1 MEIRNLITF
10 LQVAERK
17 SFSRAAEALSYTQ
30 STVSAQIK
38 QLEDELGTKLFDRI
52 NHSVILTQSGNNLVK
67 NAQKILNILNEI
79 ENDSTESN
87 ICEGS
92 VRFAMA
98 PSICDL
104 MMGKTYMEFN
114 KMFPNI
120 NVKIMAAETYEMLE
134 MLNRNEADIIF
145 TIDRH
150 VYDAQYIIA
159 SEKKVKMN
167 FIAPKDFVLSDKK
180 NIQIEE
186 LMSYPFVL
194 TEKNLSYRKPFDEK
208 LAERNLEVTPII
220 EMGSTSLVVELVELG
235 LGISFLP
242 EYVTKKSLEDGK
254 ICYLDVDDFDVDM
267 WRQLLYHKD
276 KWLSPAI
283 RNVIKY
289 CSKISEIM

>member
-30 STVSAQIK
+30 STVSSQIK
-38 QLEDELGTKLFDRI
+38 QLENELGTRLFDRV
-52 NHSVILTQSGNNLVK
+52 NHSVMLTSSGNKLVK
-67 NAQKILNILNEI
+67 SAQKILNLVNEI
-79 ENDSTESN
+79 ESN
-87 ICEGS
+87 SMDGDVCEGN

-104 MMGKTYMEFN
+104 MMGNTYMTFN
-114 KMFPNI
+114 RMFPKI

-145 TIDRH
+145 TVDRH

-167 FIAPKDFVLSDKK
+167 FIASKDFELANKK
-180 NIQIEE
+180 DIEIEE
-186 LMSYPFVL
+186 LMAYPFVL

-208 LAERNLEVTPII
+208 LAEKNLEVNPII
-220 EMGSTSLVVELVELG
+220 EMGSTNLIIELVELG

-242 EYVTKKSLEDGK
+242 DYVTRKSMESGK
-254 ICYLDVDDFDVDM
+254 ICYLDVKNFDVDM

-276 KWLSPAI
+276 KWISPAI
-283 RNVIKY
+283 GQVIEY
-289 CSKISEIM
+289 CSRVSERI

>member
-1 MEIRNLITF
+1 MEIRNLVTF

-17 SFSRAAEALSYTQ
+17 SFSKAAEALSYTQ

-38 QLEDELGTKLFDRI
+38 QLEDELNTRLFDRV
-52 NHSVILTQSGNNLVK
+52 NHGVVLTQSGNNLVNK
-67 NAQKILNILNEI
+67 AQKILNIVNEI
-79 ENDSTESN
+79 ESESSDTD
-87 ICEGS
+87 ICEGN

-104 MMGKTYMEFN
+104 MMGQTYMTFN
-114 KMFPNI
+114 KMFPKI

-145 TIDRH
+145 TVDRH

-167 FIAPKDFVLSDKK
+167 FIAPSDFPLAGKK
-180 NIQIEE
+180 NISIEE
-186 LMSYPFVL
+186 LIKYPFVL

-208 LAERNLEVTPII
+208 LAEKNLEVTPVI
-220 EMGSTSLVVELVELG
+220 EMGSTSLILELVELG
-235 LGISFLP
+235 LGVSFLP
-242 EYVTKKSLEDGK
+242 DYVTQRFKDEGK
-254 ICYLDVDDFDVDM
+254 ICYLDVKDFEVGM

-276 KWLSPAI
+276 KWISPAI
-283 RNVIKY
+283 QRVIEY
-289 CSKISEIM
+289 CSRISERI